1 VIPLRLIPVSFPIR
15 WWFAVVLGA
24 TVACAA
30 TAKTH
35 EETVF
40 LFENRKVEIAV
51 PDGFGIASSK
61 DDNGL
66 MTVRVADRKEKV
78 SLQITFAPDPESRF
92 AAERDRKERMVAL
105 FHDYVE
111 SSVEKAMQFEEL
123 GPRIGAGT
131 FCIFTDASLAGKAKP
146 PPGEFLNYTAGLKAW
161 PGVVAIFTLFSNDTK
176 SKEYLGLMEVMRDSV
191 QEQPAPL
198 R

>member
-1 VIPLRLIPVSFPIR
+1 MPAARPFHWR
-15 WWFAVVLGA
+15 FALLLG
-24 TVACAA
+24 TVAASAA
-30 TAKTH
+30 IAKTH

-78 SLQITFAPDPESRF
+78 SLQITFAPDPESRL
-92 AAERDRKERMVAL
+92 AAERDRKEKMVEL

-111 SSVEKAMQFEEL
+111 GSVEKAMQFEEL
-123 GPRIGAGT
+123 APRIGAGT
-131 FCIFTDASLAGKAKP
+131 FCIFTDASLAGKSKP
-146 PPGEFLNYTAGLKAW
+146 PAGEFLNYTAGLKAW

-176 SKEYLGLMEVMRDSV
+176 SKEYLGVMEMLRDSV